1 MEKESVKKIRMELL
15 IEAKAQLKILTKAT
29 IKLAEVQERAN
40 QLPKKDQD
48 WVNTQLEEWQKTDP
62 TFQSARDL
70 AKERNKDEKA

>member
-29 IKLAEVQERAN
+29 IKLAEVQERAT